1 MWINFDQLLDLSNVT
16 VVNVRRSGQ
25 ENLIR
30 YD

>member
-25 ENLIR
+25 ENLTR
-30 YD
+30 CD